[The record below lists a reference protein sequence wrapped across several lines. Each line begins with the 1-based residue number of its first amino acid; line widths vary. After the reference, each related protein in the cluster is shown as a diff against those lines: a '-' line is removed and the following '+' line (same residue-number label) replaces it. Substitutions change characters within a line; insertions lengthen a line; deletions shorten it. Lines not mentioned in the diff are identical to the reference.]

1 MIGQMIWGTGM
12 WSRCNTRPTS
22 DCVPLIFC
30 ALCLTLSR
38 IRGDSSVNGDVPYW
52 GTRMKSI
59 QINSLALLGALAFA
73 SPAMAAGES
82 LDLDLSGFYSDVS
95 SDTGAFQSDN
105 SDKKS
110 GFFKRFGQR
119 DGLGGKMTIFSP
131 ETLRAGALSSGQLDL
146 SGIDLVNTMAGVN
159 GGFGDASQKLTY
171 VTPRVAGFQGGI
183 SFGSQDQLES
193 GLFSACRS
201 VLCARSE
208 DDITQPVELGLTYFN
223 QFGEQFR
230 LGGKVTFLQTEGQ
243 ESDIFVVDQSEAWTA
258 GINIGYSG
266 FTLGGSYKESQNF
279 RGDGIGYTALDVG
292 ATYETGPWGFMVSYG
307 VDEYEGT
314 GGTVLESNAV
324 QGGVDF
330 TLESGVSFGGGV
342 QYIEAEFPGVQ
353 AEDEDATVVFI
364 ETMVA
369 F

>member
-1 MIGQMIWGTGM
+1 M
-12 WSRCNTRPTS
+12 WSHCNTWPTS
-22 DCVPLIFC
+22 DGRHRLRF
-30 ALCLTLSR
+30 ALSLTLSR
-38 IRGDSSVNGDVPYW
+38 IRGDSSVNGDRPYW
-52 GTRMKSI
+52 GTRMKPI
-59 QINSLALLGALAFA
+59 QINSLALLGVLAFA
-73 SPAMAAGES
+73 NPVLAAGES
-82 LDLDLSGFYSDVS
+82 LDLDLSGFYDDVS
-95 SDTGAFQSDN
+95 VDSSVFKSDN
-105 SDKKS
+105 LDEKT

-131 ETLRAGALSSGQLDL
+131 ETLRAGAVSGGQLDL
-146 SGIDLVNTMAGVN
+146 SGIDLVNTMASVN
-159 GGFGDASQKLTY
+159 GGFGDVSQTLAY
-171 VTPRVAGFQGGI
+171 VTPRIAGVQGGI
-183 SFGSQDQLES
+183 SFGSQDELDGS
-193 GLFSACRS
+193 LSSVCRS
-201 VLCARSE
+201 VLCARS
-208 DDITQPVELGLTYFN
+208 DDNITQPVELGLTYFN
-223 QFGEQFR
+223 QFGERFR

-243 ESDIFVVDQSEAWTA
+243 QSDVFVVDQSEAWTA
-258 GINIGYSG
+258 GLNIGYSG

>member
-1 MIGQMIWGTGM
+1 M
-12 WSRCNTRPTS
+12 R
-22 DCVPLIFC
+22 
-30 ALCLTLSR
+30 
-38 IRGDSSVNGDVPYW
+38 
-52 GTRMKSI
+52 SI

-73 SPAMAAGES
+73 SPAFAAGDV
-82 LDLDLSGFYSDVS
+82 LDLNLSGFYSDVS
-95 SDTGAFQSDN
+95 SDADQLVSRGFDEKT
-105 SDKKS
+105 
-110 GFFKRFGQR
+110 GFFKRLGHR
-119 DGLGGKMTIFSP
+119 DGFGGKLTIFSP
-131 ETLRAGALSSGQLDL
+131 ETLRAGAVSAGQLDL
-146 SGIDLVNTMAGVN
+146 SGIDLINAMASVN
-159 GGFGDASQKLTY
+159 GGFGDVSQKLTY

-183 SFGSQDQLES
+183 SFGSQEDLE
-193 GLFSACRS
+193 GGVFAACRS
-201 VLCARSE
+201 VLCARN
-208 DDITQPVELGLTYFN
+208 DDNISQPVELGLTYFS

-243 ESDIFVVDQSEAWTA
+243 ESDIFVVDQSEAWAA

-330 TLESGVSFGGGV
+330 TLDSGVSFGGGV

-353 AEDEDATVVFI
+353 AEDEDSTVVFI
-364 ETMVA
+364 ETMVS

>member
-1 MIGQMIWGTGM
+1 M
-12 WSRCNTRPTS
+12 R
-22 DCVPLIFC
+22 
-30 ALCLTLSR
+30 
-38 IRGDSSVNGDVPYW
+38 
-52 GTRMKSI
+52 SI

-73 SPAMAAGES
+73 SPVFAAGDV
-82 LDLDLSGFYSDVS
+82 LDLNLSGFYSDVS
-95 SDTGAFQSDN
+95 SEAEQFQPGGMEE
-105 SDKKS
+105 KA
-110 GFFKRFGQR
+110 GFFQRFGQR
-119 DGLGGKMTIFSP
+119 DGFGGKMNIFSP
-131 ETLRAGALSSGQLDL
+131 ETLRTGAVSGGQLDL
-146 SGIDLVNTMAGVN
+146 SGIDLINTMASVN
-159 GGFGDASQKLTY
+159 GGFGDVSQKLAY

-183 SFGSQDQLES
+183 SFGSQDELDA

-201 VLCARSE
+201 VLCARNDENIS
-208 DDITQPVELGLTYFN
+208 QPVELGLTYFS
-223 QFGEQFR
+223 QFGDQFR

-243 ESDIFVVDQSEAWTA
+243 ASDIFVVDQSEAWTA